1 MKSLQDTQTEAKL
14 EMNKLEGQT
23 KAMEVR
29 LINRIQDIISCTEDK
44 IDKIHTIKKMLN
56 KNYNQ
61 AHNIQKIQKTM
72 KA

>member
-1 MKSLQDTQTEAKL
+1 MKSLKDTQTEAKL

-56 KNYNQ
+56 K
-61 AHNIQKIQKTM
+61 KIQSG
-72 KA
+72 A